1 MIKGIDH
8 VVIVVHELERAGADF
23 AAMGF
28 TVVPGGEHAD
38 GVTHNALIAF
48 QDGSYLELIAFLSA
62 PPDNHPFYRDHGEEG
77 LVTFALLPEDIVTDV
92 AAAERRGL
100 KMVGPRRG
108 GRVRPDGVR
117 IEWETARGETRDLPF
132 LCGDVTA
139 RDLRVPHGPARL
151 HANGVQGIAGVTVAV
166 ANLTAS
172 KERYRALLGVEPEQG
187 GWSASESMVE
197 FRVGEGEEA
206 ASITLVEPVGG
217 PIEAYYKTRGEGPF
231 SIALRADSPTAGDGF
246 DPERMNGVLMGIV

>member
-1 MIKGIDH
+1 MIQGIDH
-8 VVIVVHELERAGADF
+8 VVIVVHELEGARADL

-62 PPDNHPFYRDHGEEG
+62 PPNSHPFYREHGEEG
-77 LVTFALLPEDIVTDV
+77 LVTFALLPEDIGADV
-92 AAAERRGL
+92 EAAERRGL
-100 KMVGPRRG
+100 KMVGPHRG
-108 GRVRPDGVR
+108 GRTRPDGVR

-166 ANLTAS
+166 ADLRAS
-172 KERYRALLGVEPEQG
+172 KERYRALLEIEPEESG
-187 GWSASESMVE
+187 LSSSEAMVE
-197 FRVGEGEEA
+197 FRVGEGDGA
-206 ASITLVEPVGG
+206 ASITLAEPVGG
-217 PIEAYYKTRGEGPF
+217 QIEAYLRTRGEGIF
-231 SIALRADSPTAGDGF
+231 SIALCADSPTAGESF
-246 DPERMNGVLMGIV
+246 DPGRMHGVLMGIV